1 MKIKKLYQIIMRMI
15 FSVDFGLNEMED
27 ILDIHKYLMRK
38 QYRKIVRF
46 KNSLLITLI
55 SLEDIWIH
63 KM

>member
-1 MKIKKLYQIIMRMI
+1 MKIKKLYQIIMRTI
-15 FSVDFGLNEMED
+15 FSVDFGLNEIED

-46 KNSLLITLI
+46 NKSLLITLI